1 MTCLAGEIFLQLQ
14 PRVMTDENLLITKK
28 SPFIRL
34 QRAIAEGGRLTEI
47 SGARGQK

>member
-1 MTCLAGEIFLQLQ
+1 MTCFAGEIFLQLK
-14 PRVMTDENLLITKK
+14 PRAMTDENLFITKK

-34 QRAIAEGGRLTEI
+34 QGTIAEGGRLTEI